1 MAGANDDEWKE
12 MIAEEIRHIN
22 AHKGEEG
29 IMLDEDERFIGGGAG
44 CGEGGIGI
52 MAGDEDGENRK
63 TARVELLPIES
74 VMTPSTPWVSV
85 DSLVGLMAVHRVDS
99 IDVVFDN
106 RQKRA
111 KVLGSYVMGDV
122 LGEGS
127 YAKVHKGL
135 RF

>member
-1 MAGANDDEWKE
+1 
-12 MIAEEIRHIN
+12 
-22 AHKGEEG
+22 
-29 IMLDEDERFIGGGAG
+29 
-44 CGEGGIGI
+44 
-52 MAGDEDGENRK
+52 MAGDDDGENRK
-63 TARVELLPIES
+63 TSLNWRLGTTFPDQECNDTSHFLI
-74 VMTPSTPWVSV
+74 SV

-122 LGEGS
+122 LGKGS
-127 YAKVHKGL
+127 YAKVHKGF